1 MDFVTVIN
9 FIRDF
14 LLTLMSL
21 LTMMS
26 PAFGGPGAAYQAKNA
41 DQLVMSMAVVSDIHV
56 ETNNPDAYE
65 NYEDLLYG
73 IKGGE
78 DIDAAAYLGDNVMN
92 GQIAED
98 VFFYA
103 GLIGVKPAKQNLVVV
118 GNHDQG
124 NGDGDVAKLSEN
136 FVKFNNLFLGN
147 RIDKTYYYKVINGC
161 YVIVLA
167 SEDPDAQ
174 TFILNTEQYNWLEGV
189 LKEAKAANAPTIV
202 LNHFPIRYLQGTYNG
217 TQLAELLKAYNVDL
231 FLHGHIH
238 DDLGADNFY
247 NWGGINCVNL
257 PRATETT
264 HYAPGDGIVFEVYE
278 NEILVRG
285 RDFIKGEW
293 IDGLEYTYAITR

>member
-1 MDFVTVIN
+1 MDIVTVIN

-21 LTMMS
+21 LTMLS

-56 ETNNPDAYE
+56 ETNNPNAYE

-124 NGDGDVAKLSEN
+124 NGDGDAAKLSEN

-147 RIDKTYYYKVINGC
+147 RIDKTYYFL
-161 YVIVLA
+161 LA
-167 SEDPDAQ
+167 LHQLLS
-174 TFILNTEQYNWLEGV
+174 FCS
-189 LKEAKAANAPTIV
+189 
-202 LNHFPIRYLQGTYNG
+202 IRFVQDSIID
-217 TQLAELLKAYNVDL
+217 Q
-231 FLHGHIH
+231 
-238 DDLGADNFY
+238 
-247 NWGGINCVNL
+247 
-257 PRATETT
+257 AT
-264 HYAPGDGIVFEVYE
+264 
-278 NEILVRG
+278 
-285 RDFIKGEW
+285 
-293 IDGLEYTYAITR
+293 